1 MDSWVQVYLIENLLR
16 YTGHVQEKEFRMAS
30 HNTGSI
36 PQPVFV
42 PSIPVSEVLPWAL
55 FGGLLLLLAIYFVGA
70 EQGATSMMHGRSI
83 HEFVHDGRH
92 LLGFPC
98 H

>member
-1 MDSWVQVYLIENLLR
+1 MTQAVAAR
-16 YTGHVQEKEFRMAS
+16 PAS
-30 HNTGSI
+30 V
-36 PQPVFV
+36 PVAEIV
-42 PSIPVSEVLPWAL
+42 PWAV
-55 FGGLLLLLAIYFVGA
+55 FAGVALLALLYLVGID
-70 EQGATSMMHGRSI
+70 QGATSLVPGSMI

>member
-1 MDSWVQVYLIENLLR
+1 
-16 YTGHVQEKEFRMAS
+16 MA
-30 HNTGSI
+30 NATFGTAARPI
-36 PQPVFV
+36 P
-42 PSIPVSEVLPWAL
+42 IPVREIVPWAVL
-55 FGGLLLLLAIYFVGA
+55 CGLLAFVLLYLVGV
-70 EQGATSMMHGRSI
+70 EQGAAALFSGQYV

>member
-1 MDSWVQVYLIENLLR
+1 MTDAAYSTGALPAIEP
-16 YTGHVQEKEFRMAS
+16 V
-30 HNTGSI
+30 SI
-36 PQPVFV
+36 PLKAL
-42 PSIPVSEVLPWAL
+42 LPWTIFA
-55 FGGLLLLLAIYFVGA
+55 GLLFVLAIYFVGV
-70 EQGATSMMHGRSI
+70 EEGALSLISGSSV

>member
-1 MDSWVQVYLIENLLR
+1 MTTATFAPTDQPAV
-16 YTGHVQEKEFRMAS
+16 
-30 HNTGSI
+30 I
-36 PQPVFV
+36 P
-42 PSIPVSEVLPWAL
+42 IREVLPWAI
-55 FGGLLLLLAIYFVGA
+55 FGALLLMLAIYFVGV
-70 EQGATSMMHGRSI
+70 EEGATSIVPGMYV

>member
-1 MDSWVQVYLIENLLR
+1 MAEAAALPLPAPSTPLQIPLR
-16 YTGHVQEKEFRMAS
+16 
-30 HNTGSI
+30 
-36 PQPVFV
+36 
-42 PSIPVSEVLPWAL
+42 EVAPWAV
-55 FGGLLLLLAIYFVGA
+55 FGGAMMLILLYFVGA
-70 EQGATSMMHGRSI
+70 DQGATSMISGSML

>member
-1 MDSWVQVYLIENLLR
+1 MSQAVSSPAPIPV
-16 YTGHVQEKEFRMAS
+16 
-30 HNTGSI
+30 SI
-36 PQPVFV
+36 
-42 PSIPVSEVLPWAL
+42 PSIPVRQILPWAV
-55 FGGLLLLLAIYFVGA
+55 FAGLLFVLVMYFVST
-70 EQGATSMMHGRSI
+70 EQGALALFDGTFM

>member
-1 MDSWVQVYLIENLLR
+1 
-16 YTGHVQEKEFRMAS
+16 MAQAA
-30 HNTGSI
+30 TL
-36 PQPVFV
+36 PATTPVA
-42 PSIPVSEVLPWAL
+42 IPVNEILPWAV
-55 FGGLLLLLAIYFVGA
+55 FGGAILLSLLYLVGMD
-70 EQGATSMMHGRSI
+70 QGAMSLISGSTL

>member
-1 MDSWVQVYLIENLLR
+1 MAQDASLPLR
-16 YTGHVQEKEFRMAS
+16 ATPSV
-30 HNTGSI
+30 
-36 PQPVFV
+36 PV
-42 PSIPVSEVLPWAL
+42 VSLRELLPWAV
-55 FGGLLLLLAIYFVGA
+55 FAGVILLALLYLVGMD
-70 EQGATSMMHGRSI
+70 QGATSVFSGMMV

>member
-1 MDSWVQVYLIENLLR
+1 MDVQVLSYEKRLR
-16 YTGHVQEKEFRMAS
+16 YTGYVRQKEFCMAS
-30 HNTGSI
+30 HNTASI
-36 PQPVFV
+36 PQPLFV
-42 PSIPVSEVLPWAL
+42 PAIPVSEILPWAL

-70 EQGATSMMHGRSI
+70 EQGATSVMHGRSI

>member
-1 MDSWVQVYLIENLLR
+1 MATMNLSP
-16 YTGHVQEKEFRMAS
+16 TF
-30 HNTGSI
+30 
-36 PQPVFV
+36 QPVA
-42 PSIPVSEVLPWAL
+42 IPLSELMPWAI
-55 FGGLLLLLAIYFVGA
+55 FGSLIMFMMLYFVGA
-70 EQGATSMMHGRSI
+70 EQGATSLFSGMYI

>member
-1 MDSWVQVYLIENLLR
+1 MNDTVLAGTSPAPIPLR
-16 YTGHVQEKEFRMAS
+16 ALWPWLAFGLVLMA
-30 HNTGSI
+30 
-36 PQPVFV
+36 
-42 PSIPVSEVLPWAL
+42 
-55 FGGLLLLLAIYFVGA
+55 AIYFVGV
-70 EQGATSMMHGRSI
+70 EEGAADVLPGTYV

>member
-1 MDSWVQVYLIENLLR
+1 MSQAA
-16 YTGHVQEKEFRMAS
+16 F
-30 HNTGSI
+30 
-36 PQPVFV
+36 PV
-42 PSIPVSEVLPWAL
+42 PSSPALPVVPLRELVPWAV
-55 FGGLLLLLAIYFVGA
+55 FAGVILLALLYLVGMD
-70 EQGATSMMHGRSI
+70 QGATSLFSGSMI